1 MKALRSILFYA
12 GLLLLMI
19 AVLFPLYW
27 VVVTSFK
34 TGRDAFAIPPVWFF
48 TPTLENYETV
58 LANRTF
64 LRAFANSFVVSI
76 SSSLIAVAIGAVAA
90 YGLVQQEAQRRRS
103 QEKFILSLRIAPAI
117 LFVIPVYYLATRIGA
132 MNQHWLLIAV
142 YAFIN
147 VPFAIALLVTF
158 FDDIPRELRD
168 AARVDG
174 AREWAVFSR
183 VYLPAAK
190 GGLVAT
196 LILCVLFTWNEFFIA
211 LVLTGRDTQTLPV
224 SITSFLTFQGIQWG
238 ALTAAATLVML
249 PMIVLGLLV
258 QGQIVRG
265 LTLGSVKG

>member
-1 MKALRSILFYA
+1 MKAVRSALFYV
-12 GLLLLMI
+12 GLLVLMVAI
-19 AVLFPLYW
+19 LFPLYW

-34 TGRDAFAIPPVWFF
+34 TTRDAFAIPPRWLFA
-48 TPTLENYETV
+48 PTLDNYRTV

-64 LRAFANSFVVSI
+64 LLAFANSFIISI
-76 SSSLIAVAIGAVAA
+76 CASIVAVAIGSVAA
-90 YGLVQQEAQRRRS
+90 YGLVQQDPERRRG

-117 LFVIPVYYLATRIGA
+117 LFVIPVYYLATRVGA

-147 VPFAIALLVTF
+147 VPFAISLLITF
-158 FDDIPRELRD
+158 FDDIPRDLRD

-174 AREWAVFSR
+174 AREASIFGR
-183 VYLPAAK
+183 IYLPAAR

-196 LILCVLFTWNEFFIA
+196 LILCVLFTWNEFFVA
-211 LVLTGRDTQTLPV
+211 LVLSGRDTQTLPV

-249 PMIVLGLLV
+249 PMIVLGLIV

>member
-1 MKALRSILFYA
+1 MKILRSVLFYL
-12 GLLLLMI
+12 GLILLMA

-27 VVVTSFK
+27 VVATSFK
-34 TGRDAFAIPPVWFF
+34 TTRDAFAIPPRWLFE
-48 TPTLENYETV
+48 PTLDNYRTV

-64 LRAFANSFVVSI
+64 LRAFANSFIVSI
-76 SSSLIAVAIGAVAA
+76 SASVLAVAIGSVAA
-90 YGLVQQEAQRRRS
+90 YGLVQQEPERRRG

-147 VPFAIALLVTF
+147 VPFAISLLITF

-168 AARVDG
+168 AARLDG
-174 AREWAVFSR
+174 ARELAVFGR
-183 VYLPAAK
+183 VYLPAARS
-190 GGLVAT
+190 GVVAT
-196 LILCVLFTWNEFFIA
+196 LILCVLFTWNEFFVA
-211 LVLTGRDTQTLPV
+211 LVLSGRDTQTLPV

-249 PMIVLGLLV
+249 PMIVLGLIV

>member
-1 MKALRSILFYA
+1 MARRIFFYVM
-12 GLLLLMI
+12 LVVLMA

-34 TGRDAFAIPPVWFF
+34 TTRDAFAIPPVWFF
-48 TPTLENYETV
+48 EPTLDNYRRI

-64 LRAFANSFVVSI
+64 LSAFANSFVVSI
-76 SSSLIAVAIGAVAA
+76 LSSSIAVAIGAVAA
-90 YGLVQQEAQRRRS
+90 YGLVQQEAPRRRS
-103 QEKFILSLRIAPAI
+103 QEKFILSLRIAPAL
-117 LFVIPVYYLATRIGA
+117 LFVIPVYFLATKIGA
-132 MNQHWLLIAV
+132 LNQHWLLIAV

-147 VPFAIALLVTF
+147 VPFAISLLITF

-174 AREWAVFSR
+174 ARELAIFRHVF
-183 VYLPAAK
+183 LPAAK
-190 GGLVAT
+190 GGIVAT
-196 LILCVLFTWNEFFIA
+196 MILCVLFTWNEFFVA
-211 LVLTGRDTQTLPV
+211 LVLSGRATQTLPV
-224 SITSFLTFQGIQWG
+224 SVTSFLTFQGTQWG
-238 ALTAAATLVML
+238 ALTAAGSLIML

>member
-1 MKALRSILFYA
+1 MNTARSALFYA
-12 GLLLLMI
+12 GLLVLMV

-34 TGRDAFAIPPVWFF
+34 TTVDAFAIPPRWFF
-48 TPTLENYETV
+48 EPTLENYQTV

-64 LRAFANSFVVSI
+64 LRAFANSFIVSI
-76 SSSLIAVAIGAVAA
+76 TSSLLAVAIGSVAA
-90 YGLVQQEAQRRRS
+90 YGLVQQDPLRRRG
-103 QEKFILSLRIAPAI
+103 QEKFILSLRVAPAI
-117 LFVIPVYYLATRIGA
+117 LFVIPFYYLATRIGA
-132 MNQHWLLIAV
+132 INQHWLLIAT

-147 VPFAIALLVTF
+147 IPFAISLLITF

-174 AREWAVFSR
+174 AREFSVFAR
-183 VYLPAAK
+183 VYLPAAR

-196 LILCVLFTWNEFFIA
+196 LILCVLFTWTEFFVA
-211 LVLTGRDTQTLPV
+211 LVLSGRNTQTLPV
-224 SITSFLTFQGIQWG
+224 SITSFLTFQGVQWG

-249 PMIVLGLLV
+249 PMIVLGLIV